1 MKIEVRDEA
10 IFILELTPAER
21 TELEYNLRDTGG
33 SSLII
38 PRKPNVLP
46 PLDDQEELEI
56 LIDCIRPSAQ
66 DTLAALRRRG
76 LRLTKLQPS

>member
-1 MKIEVRDEA
+1 MKIEVGDEA
-10 IFILELTPAER
+10 VFILELTPAER

-38 PRKPNVLP
+38 PRKASVRP
-46 PLDDQEELEI
+46 PIEEREELEI
-56 LIDCIRPSAQ
+56 LIECMRSSAQ

-76 LRLTKLQPS
+76 VRLTKV

>member
-10 IFILELTPAER
+10 VFILELTPAER

-38 PRKPNVLP
+38 PRRATVRP
-46 PLDDQEELEI
+46 PMDDRDELEVMI
-56 LIDCIRPSAQ
+56 ECIRSSAQ
-66 DTLAALRRRG
+66 DTLAALRRKG
-76 LRLTKLQPS
+76 IRLTKI

>member
-38 PRKPNVLP
+38 PRKATVLP
-46 PLDDQEELEI
+46 AMDEREELEI

-66 DTLAALRRRG
+66 DTLTALRRKG
-76 LRLTKLQPS
+76 IRLAKI

>member
-1 MKIEVRDEA
+1 MRIEVRDEA
-10 IFILELTPAER
+10 IFILDLTPAER

-38 PRKPNVLP
+38 PRRPKVLP
-46 PLDDQEELEI
+46 PLDEQDELEI

-66 DTLAALRRRG
+66 DTLAALRRKG
-76 LRLTKLQPS
+76 VRLAKL

>member
-10 IFILELTPAER
+10 VFILELTPAER

-38 PRKPNVLP
+38 PRRATVLP
-46 PLDDQEELEI
+46 PMEEREELEVMI
-56 LIDCIRPSAQ
+56 ECIRSSAQ
-66 DTLAALRRRG
+66 DTLSALRRKG
-76 LRLTKLQPS
+76 IRLTKA

>member
-10 IFILELTPAER
+10 VFILDLTPADR

-38 PRKPNVLP
+38 PRKPTVLP
-46 PLDDQEELEI
+46 ALDERAELEI

-76 LRLTKLQPS
+76 IRLAKV